1 MHYCWENKLNQTE
14 IDHEVRIRMLEQ
26 AITRIDASF
35 DKIESKI
42 DNHFLWMIG
51 FIFVS
56 IVTPV
61 ILHSVKLV

>member
-1 MHYCWENKLNQTE
+1 MNNTE
-14 IDHEVRIRMLEQ
+14 IDNEVRIRMLEQ
-26 AITRIDASF
+26 AITRIDVSF
-35 DKIESKI
+35 DKIETKI

-61 ILHSVKLV
+61 LLHSIKLV